1 MKIKFTNAN
10 IVTVNE
16 NFDVFFGDLIV
27 ENNII
32 VYVGKTVEQNNEV
45 NKNISQIIDCKNN
58 ILMPGLINA
67 HSHAPMTLFRGMG
80 DEVVFEDWWHET
92 MLPMEQKLTKK
103 DIYNGAK
110 IAVSEMLGNGITTF
124 FDCYFHYNETIKAA
138 QELGA
143 RVGIGFG
150 AIKPSDKVTQKT
162 LEKEYNILRKLKNVI
177 PFLYAHSTY
186 SCDEYQFAELLKFA
200 KKQQLP
206 FSTHVSETLSEV
218 GEIHNKFGVTPV
230 GLLESYGM
238 FEVPCVLAHCVHCDK
253 DDVHILKK
261 YEVSIS
267 HNPASNLKLGSG
279 IAPLYSFLKS
289 GLNVCLGT
297 DGAASNNNLD
307 IFKEMYLAGNL
318 QFGLLNN
325 PKIVSAKELIKM
337 ATVNAAKAFCVP
349 NLGVLAPGYLADII
363 MLNNN
368 APNMQPQNNL
378 ISNIVFSANAKNVVL
393 TMVDGKVVYSVNF

>member
-32 VYVGKTVEQNNEV
+32 VYAGKTVEQNSEV
-45 NKNISQIIDCKNN
+45 NKNISQVIDCKNN

-67 HSHAPMTLFRGMG
+67 HSHAPMSLFRGMG
-80 DEVVFEDWWHET
+80 DGVVFEDWWRET

-206 FSTHVSETLSEV
+206 FSTHVSETLNEV

-261 YEVSIS
+261 YEVSVS

-307 IFKEMYLAGNL
+307 ILKEMYLAGNL